1 MCYGGAMPMVETS
14 AGTLAYDERG
24 AGRTIVLLPSG
35 AHSRRD
41 YDELRE
47 RLPDRFRSVAID
59 WPGHGESGPPTGEG
73 SAMAFADAAEEA
85 LAALAPE
92 GAVVVGNS
100 VGGFAAGR
108 LAIRRPEL
116 VAGLVL
122 VDSGGFAP
130 RTPVVHAFCRL
141 MGQPWFLR
149 RFYPTFARRYMRA
162 GTDADRRAEA
172 AAVATTRSE
181 PGLSVVCGLW
191 RSFASPEH
199 DLRRQAG
206 EIAAPTLVAWG
217 RRDPV
222 IPLRTGRR
230 IVDSVPGAELAV
242 FDTGHVPYT
251 GDPDG
256 FAAALVPFADAA
268 FVARPG
274 GAEAPGATAS

>member
-1 MCYGGAMPMVETS
+1 MPSLETS
-14 AGTLAYDERG
+14 GGTIAYDERG
-24 AGRTIVLLPSG
+24 EGAAVVLLPSG

-41 YDELRE
+41 FDELRE
-47 RLPDRFRSVAID
+47 RLPGRFRSVAVD
-59 WPGHGESGPPTGEG
+59 WPGHGESPAAPHPA

-85 LAALAPE
+85 VAALAPE
-92 GAVVVGNS
+92 GAIVLGNS

-108 LAIRRPEL
+108 LAIRRPDL

-141 MGQPWFLR
+141 MARPWFLR

-162 GTDADRRAEA
+162 GSDADRRAEA
-172 AAVATTRSE
+172 MAVAMTRRQ
-181 PGLSVVCGLW
+181 PGLDTVCQLW
-191 RSFASPEH
+191 RGFASPEH
-199 DLRRQAG
+199 DLRGQAG
-206 EIAAPTLVAWG
+206 GIAAPTLVAWG

-230 IVDSVPGAELAV
+230 IAASIPGATLVE
-242 FDTGHVPYT
+242 FDTGHVPHVS
-251 GDPDG
+251 DPDG

-268 FVARPG
+268 FAKAG
-274 GAEAPGATAS
+274 SGAAA

>member
-1 MCYGGAMPMVETS
+1 MPTLETS

-24 AGRTIVLLPSG
+24 AGRTVVLLPSG

-47 RLPDRFRSVAID
+47 RLPERFRGVAID
-59 WPGHGESGPPTGEG
+59 WPGHGESGPPSGEA
-73 SAMAFADAAEEA
+73 SAMACADAAEEA
-85 LAALAPE
+85 VAALAPE

-108 LAIRRPEL
+108 LAIRRPDL
-116 VAGLVL
+116 VTGLVL

-130 RTPVVHAFCRL
+130 RTPVVHAFCGL
-141 MGQPWFLR
+141 MSRPWFLR

-162 GTDADRRAEA
+162 RTEADHRAEA
-172 AAVATTRSE
+172 AAVAMTRGE
-181 PGLSVVCGLW
+181 PGLGAVCGLW

-206 EIAAPTLVAWG
+206 EIAAPTLVVWG
-217 RRDPV
+217 RHDPV

-230 IVDSVPGAELAV
+230 IAASIPGAELV
-242 FDTGHVPYT
+242 ELESGHIPYT
-251 GDPDG
+251 SDPDG
-256 FAAALVPFADAA
+256 FAAALVPFADS
-268 FVARPG
+268 VGR
-274 GAEAPGATAS
+274 

>member
-1 MCYGGAMPMVETS
+1 MPTVETS

-24 AGRTIVLLPSG
+24 MGRTVVLLPSG

-59 WPGHGESGPPTGEG
+59 WPGHGESGPPTGEA
-73 SAMAFADAAEEA
+73 SAMACADAAEEA
-85 LAALAPE
+85 VAALAPE

-130 RTPVVHAFCRL
+130 RTPVVQAFCGL
-141 MGQPWFLR
+141 MARPWFLR

-162 GTDADRRAEA
+162 QTEADRRAEA
-172 AAVATTRSE
+172 AAVATARGE
-181 PGLSVVCGLW
+181 PGLAAVCGLW
-191 RSFASPEH
+191 HSFASPEH

-206 EIAAPTLVAWG
+206 EIAAPTLVVWG

-230 IVDSVPGAELAV
+230 IAASIPAAKLVELE
-242 FDTGHVPYT
+242 TGHVPYT

-256 FAAALVPFADAA
+256 FAAAVVPFADAA
-268 FVARPG
+268 FAARPG
-274 GAEAPGATAS
+274 AAEAPGAAAP